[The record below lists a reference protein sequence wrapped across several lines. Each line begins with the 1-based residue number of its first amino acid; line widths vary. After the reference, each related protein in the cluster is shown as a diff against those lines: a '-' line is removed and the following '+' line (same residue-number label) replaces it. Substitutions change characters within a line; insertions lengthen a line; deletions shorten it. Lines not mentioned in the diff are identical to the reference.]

1 METYSKELMIRKRL
15 LASFFALAFGA
26 IACFAENPSDSFY
39 QAIRNN
45 DLSTLRTLLKTSDV
59 SLKDQKET
67 TPLMYAA
74 AFGSL
79 DAMKILVEAGAD
91 VNATNALAVSP
102 LLWCAGDLEK
112 VRLLVSK
119 GADVNARSK
128 QGQTPLL
135 IAASHD
141 GASEIVKL
149 LISKG
154 ADVSARGFMN
164 TTALLS
170 ATYANDMAI
179 VKLLL
184 QKGVD
189 VNAKDAT
196 GETALMN
203 AAGYGNVEVTRMLL
217 AKGADVNAVSVA
229 EGQQMKN
236 GLLALASLTPLLLAV
251 AYGGPD
257 EVKILLD
264 AGANVNAVDVRG
276 MTPLMLA
283 IGTDRADARV
293 VKLLLARGADT
304 AIKSKNG
311 ETAAD
316 WAKKFSCP
324 QILAALG
331 IDKVRAFAAPAI
343 VATDDHKLPTA
354 REAVEKSL
362 PMLQRAGASFLKEG
376 GCISC
381 HNQNLT
387 AMAVSLARTNKLAVD
402 DAAAAMQSKTVRLQW
417 ASFEPLILQR
427 VDPPGAMDTLMYSVL
442 HLAVEG
448 GAPDHTVDAIIHNI
462 AGEQRTAGNW
472 TMGGVARPPMEDGD
486 FSRTAICLR
495 SLAVYP
501 LPGRKTEFD
510 QRIQRAAAWLKAS
523 VPRTTEDRS
532 MQLLGL
538 KWANVDRRDLDER
551 LKKLIS
557 LQRADGG
564 WAQTPDLTSDAYATG
579 QVLYTIHELGV
590 AASNQAY
597 RQGVAYLLR
606 TQLADGSWHVASRAP
621 KFQPYFQGGFPHDH
635 DQWISSSATA
645 WATMALIPAVAGPTV
660 ADAAERLK

>member
-1 METYSKELMIRKRL
+1 MMHKRFPIAVLM
-15 LASFFALAFGA
+15 LAFGVVV
-26 IACFAENPSDSFY
+26 CFAQDPSDGFY

-59 SLKDQKET
+59 NLKDQKET

-362 PMLQRAGASFLKEG
+362 PVLQRAGASFLKEG